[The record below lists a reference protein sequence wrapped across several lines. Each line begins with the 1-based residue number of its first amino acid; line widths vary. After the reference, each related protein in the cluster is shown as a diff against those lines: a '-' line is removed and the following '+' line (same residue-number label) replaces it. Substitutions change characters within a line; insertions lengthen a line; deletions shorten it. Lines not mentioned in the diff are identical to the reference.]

1 VVLKKLFLALLCVV
15 LAKQVMLPK
24 AVPQPNPETSLP
36 GIGIIGGNDSYHEQ
50 IVLWNQRH
58 SEENS

>member
-1 VVLKKLFLALLCVV
+1 MLRKLSIALLCIV
-15 LAKQVMLPK
+15 LAKQVMLSK
-24 AVPQPNPETSLP
+24 AVAQPNPETSLP